1 MSDNY
6 DELKCLI
13 DALYLDFDK
22 FRNKK
27 VKASGQRARNILLNC
42 KKLCDVMRKEILNDL
57 KNMPIKQR
65 KAKKEAKKE
74 AKEEVEEEVE
84 EEAKEEEAKEESK
97 EEVEEKP
104 KKKRVR
110 RANKKKV
117 KNI

>member
-65 KAKKEAKKE
+65 KAK
-74 AKEEVEEEVE
+74 
-84 EEAKEEEAKEESK
+84 EEAKEEEAKE

>member
-65 KAKKEAKKE
+65 KAK
-74 AKEEVEEEVE
+74 
-84 EEAKEEEAKEESK
+84 EEAKEEEAKEEAK
-97 EEVEEKP
+97 EEEAKEEEVEEKP